1 MKGTKVN
8 TMAKR
13 LTIAL
18 LAGLMTF
25 LPVESSFAG
34 SGSNEI
40 VTVSWKDWKKSKAK
54 GCARQKI
61 TVTLAQ
67 PTAFHSVKLSFY
79 NDDDEELT
87 TGGVI
92 FENSGPSAK
101 LSTNFQFCD
110 PLGPGPYYVT
120 VSNGYAPS
128 WGLRAQYEFDIPYK
142 FKK

>member
-1 MKGTKVN
+1 
-8 TMAKR
+8 MAKR

-25 LPVESSFAG
+25 LPVGPSFAG
-34 SGSNEI
+34 SGSNEHL
-40 VTVSWKDWKKSKAK
+40 TVSWKDWKKSKAK

-67 PTAFHSVKLSFY
+67 PTERASVNLSFY
-79 NDDDEELT
+79 NGDDEELT
-87 TGGVI
+87 RGKVI
-92 FENSGPSAK
+92 FKNSGPSAK

-120 VSNGYAPS
+120 VSNGYTPS
-128 WGLRAQYEFDIPYK
+128 WGLQAQYEFDIPYK